1 MWGPM
6 LQYYQLM
13 LLVLEQPSV
22 PVFRLNELATV
33 EACTGSLN
41 VAVSE
46 DARTTPVAPLEGLV
60 SPVTVGGVVSPE
72 MLALVTVIFALAPSV
87 LVKY

>member
-1 MWGPM
+1 MGSNVA
-6 LQYYQLM
+6 
-13 LLVLEQPSV
+13 VLPINVTCPGTAVV
-22 PVFRLNELATV
+22 PVFRLNELATA

-60 SPVTVGGVVSPE
+60 SPATVGGVVSPE
-72 MLALVTVIFALAPSV
+72 MLALVTVTFALAPSV
-87 LVKY
+87 LVKD